1 MTFRPSSWLGAGVLA
16 LLTHVLPGTSGAAD
30 WITTWGAAPQR
41 LQAEGF
47 VVENI
52 TPPTLTNRTIRQV
65 VRVSIGGS
73 RVRVV
78 VSNEFGRDPLEIG
91 GARAGAG
98 GVKVGRS
105 WRGPVWG
112 SSSREAGRSGYRPGR
127 GW

>member
-65 VRVSIGGS
+65 VRGEHRRES
-73 RVRVV
+73 
-78 VSNEFGRDPLEIG
+78 
-91 GARAGAG
+91 GASG
-98 GVKVGRS
+98 GVERVWARSAGDWGGRAA
-105 WRGPVWG
+105 RGG
-112 SSSREAGRSGYRPGR
+112 
-127 GW
+127 